1 MALFQI
7 PSHEISARL
16 QVRVE
21 FLLRN
26 PPCKEGQPPDILLKL
41 AFVPKKDPKSMF
53 FLREA
58 EFQQAV

>member
-1 MALFQI
+1 
-7 PSHEISARL
+7 
-16 QVRVE
+16 VE

-41 AFVPKKDPKSMF
+41 AFVPEKKDQKSMF